1 MANFKIIMTVPLF
14 DNQGNL
20 NGIETMAVAVFN
32 KLAASSIKMN
42 VGAMSAPSVLEVQS
56 GSLLTADFS
65 ISTLTSWS

>member
-1 MANFKIIMTVPLF
+1 
-14 DNQGNL
+14 
-20 NGIETMAVAVFN
+20 
-32 KLAASSIKMN
+32 MN

>member
-1 MANFKIIMTVPLF
+1 MANLKIIMTVPLF
-14 DNQGNL
+14 SNEGNL

-32 KLAASSIKMN
+32 KLCASSIKMN

>member
-1 MANFKIIMTVPLF
+1 MANFKIIMTVPMF
-14 DNQGNL
+14 DNEGNL